1 MTIAFSA
8 LTLFGVRKSIRPA
21 KIEWWGVGVV
31 ICPVP
36 DYLYIVQ
43 LMPPPIHP
51 KTLSS
56 LASFKSRLVLPF
68 WYRLTQVVL
77 EKRPSKGHSS
87 LPDEKT
93 TIKRTR
99 SYSWMDCRCWR
110 SSGATW
116 RTAMRMRRTCLSPL
130 ARSYGAA
137 RLDARGDDVSCKQ
150 SQKLTQYDWLKVPC
164 PKWLKFLSLRC
175 KLKDRLPSKELREW
189 LGIDDI
195 ALVLQQNRPRWY
207 GQVPRK
213 KDDDWVKK
221 CMEYEVE
228 GPRPRARPKRTWR
241 EVVRE
246 DCQARKTPVE
256 MTSAVNSHRS
266 SHNMTD

>member
-8 LTLFGVRKSIRPA
+8 LTLFGVRKSIRPV

-31 ICPVP
+31 ICLVP

-77 EKRPSKGHSS
+77 EKRPLNGHSS

-110 SSGATW
+110 NSGATW

-175 KLKDRLPSKELREW
+175 KLIDRLPSKELRER
-189 LGIDDI
+189 LGIDDT
-195 ALVLQQNRPRWY
+195 ALVMQQNRLRWY
-207 GQVPRK
+207 TLV
-213 KDDDWVKK
+213 WA
-221 CMEYEVE
+221 C
-228 GPRPRARPKRTWR
+228 AAKRR
-241 EVVRE
+241 
-246 DCQARKTPVE
+246 
-256 MTSAVNSHRS
+256 
-266 SHNMTD
+266 